1 MKVKQEQ
8 LRPKTFDELMG
19 LNTTVVG
26 DITKKEAIIKMIK
39 DDFISSVMLIG
50 GSGTGKTSCAYLMA
64 CLYYNIPLS
73 ELLVNDRVN
82 HPLILEVNASKDRG
96 IAFVNGKLLEFVELA
111 TGSGLRRMVIL
122 QEADGMT
129 PDAKRAL
136 DDIIEKASSFCIFI
150 FTINDI
156 KKTTLYLKSRCAK
169 IYFDTLPFEEYRLW
183 FKRTAKL
190 CNVTIKNEDLIE
202 DIYEHY
208 RGDMRETIIDL
219 FVVYEGSN
227 ITQFTPTLTN
237 ASIIFKAND
246 RVAKYLF
253 LARKHYLD
261 PKKLLKDLHRLGGY
275 KNSKIFAEAYNYLSN
290 GCYPSIVITDVL
302 QRGFI

>member
-122 QEADGMT
+122 
-129 PDAKRAL
+129 
-136 DDIIEKASSFCIFI
+136 
-150 FTINDI
+150 
-156 KKTTLYLKSRCAK
+156 
-169 IYFDTLPFEEYRLW
+169 
-183 FKRTAKL
+183 
-190 CNVTIKNEDLIE
+190 
-202 DIYEHY
+202 
-208 RGDMRETIIDL
+208 
-219 FVVYEGSN
+219 
-227 ITQFTPTLTN
+227 
-237 ASIIFKAND
+237 
-246 RVAKYLF
+246 
-253 LARKHYLD
+253 
-261 PKKLLKDLHRLGGY
+261 
-275 KNSKIFAEAYNYLSN
+275 
-290 GCYPSIVITDVL
+290 
-302 QRGFI
+302 